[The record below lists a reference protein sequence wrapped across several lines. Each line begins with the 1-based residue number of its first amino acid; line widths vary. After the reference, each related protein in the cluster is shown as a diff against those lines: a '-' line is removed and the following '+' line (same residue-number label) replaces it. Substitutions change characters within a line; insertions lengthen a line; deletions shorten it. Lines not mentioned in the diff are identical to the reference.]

1 MDRLKRLARQRR
13 NRAHRVR
20 RRVRGTAERPR
31 LSVHRTNKHIYAQVI
46 DDISGCT
53 IVSASSVALKLGY
66 GGNVEA
72 ARKVGDDLGQKA
84 KDKGIVTVGFDRGSS
99 RFHGRVKALAERV
112 REAGVKF

>member
-13 NRAHRVR
+13 NRAFRVR
-20 RRVRGTAERPR
+20 RRVQGTAERPR

-46 DDISGCT
+46 DDLSGRT
-53 IVSASSVALKLGY
+53 IVSASSVALKLPY

-72 ARKVGDDLGQKA
+72 AKKVGDDIGQKV
-84 KDKGIVTVGFDRGSS
+84 KDKGITAVGFDRGSA

-112 REAGVKF
+112 REAGIKF